1 MEKRRVLW
9 VDDEIELLRSQVVF
23 LERRGYEVVGVTNG
37 DDALAKVLEER
48 FDAVLLDEHMMG
60 LSGTETLAELKRV
73 RPNLPVVMVTKGQED
88 SLMDEAYG
96 LAADDFVVKPVT
108 PTQLA
113 GVLKRILDRE
123 ALETSTLVQRYMA
136 ELRQLDQTRHEIADW
151 NGWFERYVSLVNW
164 DLKLETARDPG
175 LHELHDQVL
184 REDNALF
191 ARYVIESYRG
201 WAADGAE
208 RPMLSVDILPRVVAP
223 FLKQKRPVYFVVV
236 DAMRYDIWLLFRRFL
251 EPHWLIDDFPYLSI
265 IPTSTNYARNAIFAG
280 LYPKRIAEEMPEF
293 WSEHSEEDSGLN
305 QHEGQLLNACL
316 ERLGIKPPS
325 RPRYK
330 KIRGGSSEP
339 SVLELFRGWREN
351 TLYALVVNFVDLLTH
366 ERSNLQLLSEM
377 SDTPQGFRAVAA
389 AWFAHSS
396 LLAGLKELAGR
407 DVTVVITSDH
417 GSIQTERA
425 VIAYCDKKTSKG
437 LRLWFGQNLRFEGEG
452 ALLISHPAEWMLP
465 AERIG
470 KNYLVALEDYNFVYS
485 YSKNEQRR
493 FYAGAFQHGGISM
506 PEMIV
511 PCAVLHPKALRRPGR

>member
-1 MEKRRVLW
+1 MENHRILW
-9 VDDEIELLRSQVVF
+9 VDDEIELLRSQVMF
-23 LERRGYEVVGVTNG
+23 LERRGYEVIGVTNG

-60 LSGTETLAELKRV
+60 LSGTETLAELKRI

-96 LAADDFVVKPVT
+96 LAADDFVIKPVK

-113 GVLKRILDRE
+113 AVLKRILDRE

-136 ELRQLDQTRHEIADW
+136 ELRQLDQSRDGIAHWDDW
-151 NGWFERYVSLVNW
+151 LERYVSLVNW

-191 ARYVIESYRG
+191 ARYIVNNYRD
-201 WAADGAE
+201 WMTSE
-208 RPMLSVDILPRVVAP
+208 RNRPMLSVDILPRVVAP
-223 FLKQKRPVYFVVV
+223 FLSEKRPVFLIVI
-236 DAMRYDIWLLFRRFL
+236 DAMRYDFWLLFRRFL
-251 EPHWLIDDFPYLSI
+251 EPYWLIDDFPYFSI
-265 IPTSTNYARNAIFAG
+265 IPTSTNYARNSIFAG
-280 LYPKRIAEEMPEF
+280 LYPKQIAEMLPEY
-293 WSEHSEEDSGLN
+293 WAERSREDAGLN
-305 QHEGQLLNACL
+305 QYEDKFVSACL
-316 ERLGIKPPS
+316 ERLGVRS
-325 RPRYK
+325 QVRPHYK
-330 KIRGGSSEP
+330 KIRGGSTEP
-339 SVLELFRGWREN
+339 SVLKLFRGWREK
-351 TLYALVVNFVDLLTH
+351 TLYSLVVNFVDLLTH
-366 ERSNLQLLSEM
+366 ERSNLQVLSEI

-396 LLAGLKELAGR
+396 LLAGLKELSGR
-407 DVTVVITSDH
+407 DVTVIITSDH

-452 ALLISHPAEWMLP
+452 ALLINHPEEWMLP
-465 AERIG
+465 TERIG
-470 KNYLVALEDYNFVYS
+470 KNYLVALENYNFVYS
-485 YSKNEQRR
+485 YNKNEQRR

-511 PCAVLHPKALRRPGR
+511 PCAVLHPKTSR

>member
-1 MEKRRVLW
+1 MEKRRILW
-9 VDDEIELLRSQVVF
+9 VDDEIELLRSQVLF
-23 LERRGYEVVGVTNG
+23 LERRGYEVIGVTNG
-37 DDALAKVLEER
+37 DDALARVLEKR

-73 RPNLPVVMVTKGQED
+73 RPSLPVVMVTKGQED

-96 LAADDFVVKPVT
+96 LAADDFVVKPVK

-123 ALETSTLVQRYMA
+123 ALETASLVQRYMA
-136 ELRQLDQTRHEIADW
+136 ELRQLDQSRDGITHWDDW
-151 NGWFERYVSLVNW
+151 LERYVSLVNW

-184 REDNALF
+184 REDDALF
-191 ARYVIESYRG
+191 ARYVIENYRG
-201 WAADGAE
+201 WSASEGD
-208 RPMLSVDILPRVVAP
+208 RPMLSVDILPQVVVP
-223 FLKQKRPVYFVVV
+223 FLREKRPVYFIVI
-236 DAMRYDIWLLFRRFL
+236 DAMRYDLWLLFRRLL

-280 LYPKRIAEEMPEF
+280 LYPKQIAEMLPEF
-293 WSEHSEEDSGLN
+293 WAERSQEDAGLN
-305 QHEGQLLNACL
+305 QHEGQLTNACL
-316 ERLGIKPPS
+316 ERLGVNTPT
-325 RPRYK
+325 RPHYK
-330 KIRGGSSEP
+330 KIRGGSTEP
-339 SVLELFRGWREN
+339 SVLKLFRGWREN
-351 TLYALVVNFVDLLTH
+351 TLYSLVVNFVDLLTH
-366 ERSNLQLLSEM
+366 ERSNLQVLSEM

-396 LLAGLKELAGR
+396 LLAGLKELSGR
-407 DVTVVITSDH
+407 DVTVIITADH

-452 ALLISHPAEWMLP
+452 ALLISHPEEWMLP

-470 KNYLVALEDYNFVYS
+470 KNYLVALENYNFVYS
-485 YSKNEQRR
+485 YNKNEQRR
-493 FYAGAFQHGGISM
+493 FYAGSFQHGGISM
-506 PEMIV
+506 SEMIV
-511 PCAVLHPKALRRPGR
+511 PCAVLHPKTSR